1 MVDERSLAD
10 ARQMI
15 GPAKPVDDCGRIAYG
30 DAMGLRIGALIVDS
44 QDPGRLAR
52 FWAEALDWVISQDED
67 PEWVVEPP
75 EGSRE
80 DCVVADLLFIKVPE
94 PKTSKNRLH
103 LDLRPEHQFT
113 EVARL
118 EGLGAS
124 RVDVGQG
131 NDKTWVVM
139 ADPEGNEFCIQDAH
153 PPQVR
158 AQWLQ
163 RYEAY
168 QPVRTGT

>member
-1 MVDERSLAD
+1 
-10 ARQMI
+10 
-15 GPAKPVDDCGRIAYG
+15 
-30 DAMGLRIGALIVDS
+30 MGIRIGALIVDS
-44 QDPGRLAR
+44 HDPGRLAR
-52 FWAEALDWVISQDED
+52 FWAEALDWVISRDED

-103 LDLRPEHQFT
+103 FDLRPT
-113 EVARL
+113 DLAIEVARL
-118 EGLGAS
+118 EQLGAT
-124 RVDVGQG
+124 RADVGQG
-131 NDKTWVVM
+131 NDASWVVM
-139 ADPEGNEFCIQDAH
+139 ADPEGNEFCVQDAH
-153 PPQVR
+153 SPQLR

-168 QPVRTGT
+168 RPQGL

>member
-1 MVDERSLAD
+1 MSTA
-10 ARQMI
+10 A
-15 GPAKPVDDCGRIAYG
+15 IA
-30 DAMGLRIGALIVDS
+30 APTVTPMGLRIGALIVDS
-44 QDPGRLAR
+44 HDPGRLAR
-52 FWAEALDWVISQDED
+52 FWAEALGWVISRDED

-103 LDLRPEHQFT
+103 LDLRPESQSA

-118 EGLGAS
+118 EGLGAT

-131 NDKTWVVM
+131 DNRTWVVM
-139 ADPEGNEFCIQDAH
+139 ADPEGNEFCVQPAH
-153 PPQVR
+153 APQVR
-158 AQWLQ
+158 AEWLR
-163 RYEAY
+163 RYDAY
-168 QPVRTGT
+168 RPGRS

>member
-1 MVDERSLAD
+1 
-10 ARQMI
+10 
-15 GPAKPVDDCGRIAYG
+15 
-30 DAMGLRIGALIVDS
+30 MGLRIGALIIDCR
-44 QDPGRLAR
+44 DPGRLAR
-52 FWAEALDWVISQDED
+52 FWAEALTWVISHDED

-75 EGSRE
+75 AGSRE

-94 PKTSKNRLH
+94 PKQGKNRLH
-103 LDLRPEHQFT
+103 LDLRPEHQST

-118 EGLGAS
+118 ERLGAT

-131 NDKTWVVM
+131 DDRSWIVM
-139 ADPEGNEFCIQDAH
+139 ADPEGNEFCVVEAF

-158 AQWLQ
+158 AQWRQ

-168 QPVRTGT
+168 QPPGESDQLS